1 MIKGTYQITIELP
14 GITEDKDQLTANGEF
29 TVNSREELI
38 DYLTQ
43 GVDAIQQRGMELLE
57 NHD

>member
-14 GITEDKDQLTANGEF
+14 GIAEDKDQLTANGEF